1 MSSPRELGER
11 FRARPS
17 AQPNELSGVIK
28 RALDEVCA
36 IFGATEAML
45 VWEEAEEPWVMVGT
59 RRGEQF
65 TCREE
70 KPDAMQAFVW
80 DVPLSFPIIAAT
92 GEGMVYVAAAAPTD
106 AMRLAAD
113 AAGRLVGEQLDRH
126 LHVATSTREAA
137 ERERMRVAR
146 D

>member
-1 MSSPRELGER
+1 MSNPRELGER

-17 AQPNELSGVIK
+17 AQPNELSGAIR

-36 IFGATEAML
+36 LFAATDAML

-59 RRGEQF
+59 LRGGAF
-65 TCREE
+65 TCSEE
-70 KPDAMQAFVW
+70 HEPMSW
-80 DVPLSFPIIAAT
+80 DVPLSFPIVAAS
-92 GEGMVYVAAAAPTD
+92 GEGQGLVAPSSEPDEAT
-106 AMRLAAD
+106 RLAAD

-126 LHVATSTREAA
+126 LHVVTSC
-137 ERERMRVAR
+137 R